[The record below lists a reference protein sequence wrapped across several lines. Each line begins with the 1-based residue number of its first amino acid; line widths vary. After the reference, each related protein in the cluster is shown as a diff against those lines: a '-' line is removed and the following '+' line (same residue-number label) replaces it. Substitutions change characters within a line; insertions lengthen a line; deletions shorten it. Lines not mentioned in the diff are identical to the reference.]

1 VWGKPDTL
9 LAVKWLPARNSVDMS
24 APSVVVLRDPA
35 ALADRAADHFIELA
49 GAAIAARGSAAV
61 ALAGGST
68 PRAMNARLAVAPRRE
83 RVDWAN
89 VRFFFGDERCVPP
102 DSPES
107 NYRMT
112 RETLF
117 VPLGIRESQV
127 ARIHAED
134 EPEAAAAAYHAVL
147 ESALGSPPIFDVVYL
162 GMGPDG
168 HTASLFPGTIQTIDN
183 RRYAVANFV
192 PKFNSF
198 RITLTPHVLNAARH
212 VTITAAGAEKAD
224 ALAAVL
230 SGAHDPETFPAQL
243 VAPTTGELH
252 WFVDAAAAARLN
264 LPVS

>member
-1 VWGKPDTL
+1 
-9 LAVKWLPARNSVDMS
+9 MS
-24 APSVVVLRDPA
+24 ARSVTVLPDPD

-49 GAAIAARGSAAV
+49 VAAIAARDSAAV

-68 PRAMNARLAVAPRRE
+68 PRAMNARLAAPPRRDQL
-83 RVDWAN
+83 DWTK

-102 DSPES
+102 DHADS

-117 VPLGIRESQV
+117 APLGIPDSNV
-127 ARIHAED
+127 ARIRGED
-134 EPEAAAAAYHAVL
+134 APQAAASAYDALL
-147 ESALGSPPIFDVVYL
+147 ESALGAPPIFDIVYL

-168 HTASLFPGTIQTIDN
+168 HTASLFPGTIATLAS

-198 RITLTPHVLNAARH
+198 RITLTPQVLNAARH

-230 SGAHDPETFPAQL
+230 NGPRDPDRYPAQL
-243 VAPTTGELH
+243 VAPANGELH
-252 WFVDAAAAARLN
+252 WFVDAAAAAQLN